1 MIGLASLRRGG
12 SRVRRWLLPVA
23 RWARWGLRWASRGL
37 VAAVLVTVVQ
47 VLFVRFVDPPFTA
60 TMVQRVVERG
70 WRGDG
75 LVWVDHRPVGLQAMG
90 TFPRAAVASEDG
102 RFFFHHGFDL
112 HGICAALEANREGRA
127 LRGGSTIS
135 QQVARN
141 VFLVQWRS
149 WVRKGL
155 EVWYTVWLELLVPK
169 HRILELYGNVAETG
183 PHHFGVEA
191 AAQHWYG
198 VDAEA
203 LSAER
208 AARLV
213 YLLPNPRERR
223 PGAREGGDKASWVAR
238 NRVPFP
244 GDPGFDRAQRTWD
257 AQKTPWRC
265 FLP

>member
-1 MIGLASLRRGG
+1 M
-12 SRVRRWLLPVA
+12 
-23 RWARWGLRWASRGL
+23 
-37 VAAVLVTVVQ
+37 VLVTVLQVQ
-47 VLFVRFVDPPFTA
+47 FVRFVDPPFTA
-60 TMVQRVVERG
+60 TMVQRVAERA

-75 LVWVDHRPVGLQAMG
+75 LAWVDHRSVPLEAMG
-90 TFPRAAVASEDG
+90 PFPRAAVASEDG

-112 HGICAALEANREGRA
+112 QGICAAIESNRDGGS

-149 WVRKGL
+149 WLRKGL

-169 HRILELYGNVAETG
+169 ARILELYGNVAETG

-198 VDAEA
+198 KPASQ
-203 LSAER
+203 LSSDQ

-213 YLLPNPRERR
+213 YLLPNPRERS
-223 PGAREGGDKASWVAR
+223 PKGKGAGEKAGWVRR
-238 NRVPFP
+238 NAVPFP
-244 GDPGFDRAQRTWD
+244 GDPGFDDAARRIEAQGSS
-257 AQKTPWRC
+257 WRC
-265 FLP
+265 FVELL

>member
-1 MIGLASLRRGG
+1 VKLPASMARALPRA
-12 SRVRRWLLPVA
+12 RRWG
-23 RWARWGLRWASRGL
+23 RWGLRWALRGL
-37 VAAVLVTVVQ
+37 TVFTVFTVLQ

-60 TMVQRVVERG
+60 TMVQRVVERT
-70 WRGDG
+70 WRGEG
-75 LVWVDHRPVGLQAMG
+75 HAWVDHRSVPLEAMG
-90 TFPRAAVASEDG
+90 PFPRAAVASEDG

-112 HGICAALEANREGRA
+112 QGICAALEANREGRA

-149 WVRKGL
+149 WIRKGL
-155 EVWYTVWLELLVPK
+155 EVWYTAWLELLVPK
-169 HRILELYGNVAETG
+169 ERILELYGNVAETG

-191 AAQHWYG
+191 AARHWYG
-198 VDAEA
+198 RSAKA
-203 LSAER
+203 LSPEQ

-223 PGAREGGDKASWVAR
+223 PDSRSGGEKARWVDR

-244 GDPGFDRAQRTWD
+244 GDPGFDRAQQVWD
-257 AQKTPWRC
+257 AQATPWRC